1 MNVVIQRDNNELT
14 LPVTVAEWPRSKW
27 EERDAP
33 SPPSARTAAIPP
45 DLGLSLAAIPTS
57 RRSGLGLEDAAG
69 GVLVADVVPGSDAA
83 RRGMANGD
91 IILRV
96 DRDATASPDDV
107 WKAIN
112 AERAERREFT
122 MMLVLQK
129 HPQAPGAEWV
139 VLRLP
144 EPAG

>member
-1 MNVVIQRDNNELT
+1 VDVVIQRANNELT

-33 SPPSARTAAIPP
+33 SPAERPNSRIQV

-57 RRSGLGLEDAAG
+57 KRASLGLENTEG
-69 GVLVADVVPGSDAA
+69 GVLVTDVVPGSDAA
-83 RRGMANGD
+83 RRGLTSGD
-91 IILRV
+91 IIVRV
-96 DRDATASPDDV
+96 DRDATALPDDV

-112 AERAERREFT
+112 AERAEKREFT

-139 VLRLP
+139 VLRLGQ
-144 EPAG
+144 PAG